1 MQIIFQVVSILSL
14 HDTEE
19 LPVTPSIKSHLKH
32 CEVCL
37 ERFMCTK
44 AAWNAPKRTIFPL
57 WPWLSVLYCCREV
70 WKVEMHVHKMYVCA
84 HTYSEIPL
92 HIVIHSEE
100 YIYFTFHD
108 RVFTELFRFWLRL
121 KIGKGFKNNLTHSYL
136 GFFSI
141 LIKCKKS
148 QQIFW
153 TKVRPPYAWI
163 LSSHDL

>member
-1 MQIIFQVVSILSL
+1 MRIYNNDSPINKNEKGSSSLRGILSFFIQMSAFLDFSQSRDLTLEDIYICGQIRPYLGLNLGEIIFQVVSILSL

-57 WPWLSVLYCCREV
+57 WPWPSVLYCCSEV
-70 WKVEMHVHKMYVCA
+70 WKVERHVHKMYVCA

-92 HIVIHSEE
+92 HVFIHSE
-100 YIYFTFHD
+100 
-108 RVFTELFRFWLRL
+108 
-121 KIGKGFKNNLTHSYL
+121 
-136 GFFSI
+136 
-141 LIKCKKS
+141 
-148 QQIFW
+148 
-153 TKVRPPYAWI
+153 
-163 LSSHDL
+163 